1 VDLDPSWKQSLLYA
15 GGHTGGSVTQQGG
28 TIVDNEDT
36 YNNTGGTGG
45 TQPSVGGNTTNGDAL
60 PPPDVSKDTVIT
72 GGRDAIDTSVI
83 TGGSV
88 TTGGTFLTGGGISS
102 GGNQGTG
109 GNMNT
114 GGTSTGGISSG
125 GVVMGG
131 SMDAGRDADPDVPN
145 GTGGSNWPSGWS
157 VQDITNDEDVSL
169 AGTLVRAANLAGA
182 SDVTINGVSFKTYQL
197 PTSPYTLPNGDVV
210 TPSDTQKVNSY
221 DGFGA
226 KSDPFTRLSTAYQA
240 LLQRGF
246 YNDGSLSTASSSAQY
261 TLTVNGLTAGRAYLL
276 QMWVND
282 SRASNLNQSN
292 ALLYATLSDGVNNI
306 VLRQNKAGQAG
317 GTGQYAIVVF
327 EATGSSKSFTLT
339 GGNESTASTALAS
352 SLMMA
357 YQVRAK

>member
-1 VDLDPSWKQSLLYA
+1 M
-15 GGHTGGSVTQQGG
+15 QQGG
-28 TIVDNEDT
+28 TTIENEDT

-45 TQPSVGGNTTNGDAL
+45 TQPSVGGNTAYRDAL
-60 PPPDVSKDTVIT
+60 PPPDGSKDTLMT
-72 GGRDAIDTSVI
+72 GGSDAIDTSVI

-88 TTGGTFLTGGGISS
+88 VTGGTNITDGGIGS
-102 GGNQGTG
+102 GGIQGTG
-109 GNMNT
+109 GNLNT
-114 GGTSTGGISSG
+114 GGMATGGSAMG
-125 GVVMGG
+125 GAVAGG
-131 SMDAGRDADPDVPN
+131 SMDAGWDAEPDMPT

-169 AGTLVRAANLAGA
+169 AGTLVRAVNLAGA

-197 PTSPYTLPNGDVV
+197 PSSPYTLPNGDVIS
-210 TPSDTQKVNSY
+210 PSDTTKVGSY

-226 KSDPFTRLSTAYQA
+226 KSDPFTRLSTGYQA

-246 YNDGSLSTASSSAQY
+246 FNDGSLSTASSSAQY
-261 TLTVNGLTAGRAYLL
+261 TLTVKGLTAGRTYLL

-282 SRASNLNQSN
+282 SRAGNLNQSN

-339 GGNESTASTALAS
+339 GGNESTASTALAT
-352 SLMMA
+352 SLIVA